1 MRDSASGLPGHFRL
15 PSPSE
20 WTGGQEVGG
29 ARPLPH
35 LATAQNNE
43 QLGPGSGWETKAPRT
58 LPLVQPQ
65 AGSALVLGSW
75 PQSVPLWP

>member
-1 MRDSASGLPGHFRL
+1 MTQQVASLVTSGCPA
-15 PSPSE
+15 PQN
-20 WTGGQEVGG
+20 GQVVRRWGG

-75 PQSVPLWP
+75 LHSVPLWP